1 MRLTDGM
8 RSEIHY
14 MNERIDALNKEAEHG
29 SDMILVNIKR
39 VRRIHFEELTAY
51 KIRMEILFSETDV
64 KEQSNILKIKI
75 ESFWYEIH
83 HFFYY
88 CDCFQE

>member
-8 RSEIHY
+8 RRELHS
-14 MNERIDALNKEAEHG
+14 MNVRIDALTKEAKHG
-29 SDMILVNIKR
+29 SDMIGNIKR

-64 KEQSNILKIKI
+64 KEQSHIL
-75 ESFWYEIH
+75 
-83 HFFYY
+83 
-88 CDCFQE
+88 

>member
-8 RSEIHY
+8 WREIHS
-14 MNERIDALNKEAEHG
+14 MNVRISALNKEAKHG
-29 SDMILVNIKR
+29 SDLIGDMER

-64 KEQSNILKIKI
+64 KEQSNIL
-75 ESFWYEIH
+75 
-83 HFFYY
+83 
-88 CDCFQE
+88 

>member
-8 RSEIHY
+8 WREIDS
-14 MNERIDALNKEAEHG
+14 MNVRIDALNKEAKHG
-29 SDMILVNIKR
+29 SNIMGNIER

-64 KEQSNILKIKI
+64 KEQSNI
-75 ESFWYEIH
+75 F
-83 HFFYY
+83 
-88 CDCFQE
+88 

>member
-8 RSEIHY
+8 RRELHS
-14 MNERIDALNKEAEHG
+14 MNVRTYALAKEAKHG
-29 SDMILVNIKR
+29 SDMIGNIKR

-64 KEQSNILKIKI
+64 KEQSNIL
-75 ESFWYEIH
+75 
-83 HFFYY
+83 
-88 CDCFQE
+88 

>member
-8 RSEIHY
+8 RREIQS
-14 MNERIDALNKEAEHG
+14 MNERINALMIEAKHG
-29 SDMILVNIKR
+29 SNINYMENIER

-64 KEQSNILKIKI
+64 KEQSNIL
-75 ESFWYEIH
+75 
-83 HFFYY
+83 
-88 CDCFQE
+88 